1 MIKIK
6 NLIASVIA
14 ALTGLLGL
22 VLYFLS
28 KQNKQI
34 ETLKAKIDLAK
45 TEKEADLIEVEIK
58 ELQGTHTNLQ
68 KTEKELDKTLAK
80 VQEKR
85 KQITEDVKNLKDPKE
100 IAEYWNNS

>member
-6 NLIASVIA
+6 NLIATIIA
-14 ALTGLLGL
+14 GLTGLLGML
-22 VLYFLS
+22 LYFLS

-34 ETLKAKIDLAK
+34 ESLKAKVDLAK
-45 TEKEADLIEVEIK
+45 TEKETDLIEVEIK

-68 KTEKELDKTLAK
+68 KTEKELEKTLVK

-85 KQITEDVKNLKDPKE
+85 KQIAEDVKNLKDPKE

>member
-6 NLIASVIA
+6 NLIAYLITG
-14 ALTGLLGL
+14 LTGLLGL
-22 VLYFLS
+22 LLYFLS

-34 ETLKAKIDLAK
+34 EKLKTKIDLAT
-45 TEKEADLIEVEIK
+45 TEKEADLVEVEIK

-85 KQITEDVKNLKDPKE
+85 KQITEDVKNLKNPKD